1 MPSKYITAAEAGELA
16 GVTSRYIK
24 MLCAQGRIKGA
35 ERMGRVWIVP
45 KTFKWTP
52 LPMGPK
58 HKGKS

>member
-1 MPSKYITAAEAGELA
+1 MPSKYITAAEAAEMA

-45 KTFKWTP
+45 QDFQ
-52 LPMGPK
+52 MDAAADG
-58 HKGKS
+58 SEA